1 MKNLKLL
8 SKPLL
13 VITVLCNVILPAQAI
28 WPFKAKSDITQQ
40 TIEGLHDKELTRTN
54 TALVFDVHDVITRF
68 SLKSALAA
76 AWKMDFGNK
85 VHFAKKTVQYFTSN
99 KNPKRAFEGVALEDR
114 LDNNRYVQQA
124 VALMNPHVP
133 KTGTVE
139 ILQELQTKG
148 YQVYG
153 CSNIGERSYEY
164 MKSTYPQ
171 AFASIIACRTSN
183 PANGYSKKT
192 IKTAYE
198 EILDIIKKTRE
209 SFDPDIKMPKHI
221 LFVDDKR
228 SNLELASSTSPLF
241 KGLLFKSPEKLREH
255 LSKLKIVA

>member
-13 VITVLCNVILPAQAI
+13 VFTVLCNVASPVQAV
-28 WPFKAKSDITQQ
+28 WPFKVKSDITQQ
-40 TIEGLHDKELTRTN
+40 TIESLYDKELTQTN
-54 TALVFDVHDVITRF
+54 TALVFDVHDVVTRF

-76 AWKMDFGNK
+76 AWRMDFGNK
-85 VHFAKKTVQYFTSN
+85 VHFAKKTVKYFTSN

-114 LDNNRYVQQA
+114 LNDNRYVQQA

-139 ILQELQTKG
+139 ILQKLQAQG

-164 MKSTYPQ
+164 MKATYPQ
-171 AFASIIACRTSN
+171 AFAPIIACRTSN
-183 PANGYSKKT
+183 SENGYRKKNN
-192 IKTAYE
+192 KPAYE
-198 EILDIIKKTRE
+198 EIMHIMKNIRE
-209 SFDPDIKMPKHI
+209 SSDPVIKTPDYM

-241 KGLLFKSPEKLREH
+241 KGLLFKNPEKLREH
-255 LSKLKIVA
+255 LSQLKIRV